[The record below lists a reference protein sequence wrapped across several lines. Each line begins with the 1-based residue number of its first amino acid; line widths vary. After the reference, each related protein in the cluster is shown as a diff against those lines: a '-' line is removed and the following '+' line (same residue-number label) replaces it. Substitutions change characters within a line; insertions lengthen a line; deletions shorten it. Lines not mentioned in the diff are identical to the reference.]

1 MIHIIFTLY
10 SRCNHV
16 EISLMIHIKFT
27 PTILNYILQYP
38 VYNTLTHQLIFFL
51 YPKIPTTMSQTK
63 PHYHTE
69 YLQKRI
75 QIPSYEFQK
84 DEFQSIRAILGNDV
98 YIDSYTKNDIILPN
112 GYLLVDVKYDQI
124 DFNTFNLY
132 LAENV
137 KQLNLNSDKYIVKIE
152 NKYVKIIKPSKEKFY
167 IKLYAAKPEI
177 QDEQIQINYYGLEIK
192 KPRDI
197 LHNFCSIFGVKK
209 LSYHG
214 TVLESHITTYTNPL
228 KTKISPLDE
237 TMNFKNINVIN
248 KDYINSYI
256 NMASFKVC
264 DLINELPVVTLK
276 DKVETTCIIDFESST
291 PEELKKFLVKLEKGY
306 IILSDSRNPTSLI
319 YILDNDYTLTEQ
331 QIDYTILTI
340 GLDLENLQKWVDL
353 KE

>member
-1 MIHIIFTLY
+1 MAKL
-10 SRCNHV
+10 
-16 EISLMIHIKFT
+16 
-27 PTILNYILQYP
+27 
-38 VYNTLTHQLIFFL
+38 HQ
-51 YPKIPTTMSQTK
+51 
-63 PHYHTE
+63 E

-98 YIDSYTKNDIILPN
+98 YIDSYQKNDIILPN

-124 DFNTFNLY
+124 DFNTFDLY

-137 KQLNLNSDKYIVKIE
+137 KQLNLNTDKYIVKIE
-152 NKYVKIIKPSKEKFY
+152 NKYVKIIKPTKDKFY

-214 TVLESHITTYTNPL
+214 TVLKTKITKYINPL
-228 KTKISPLDE
+228 KTKISPIDE

-248 KDYINSYI
+248 KDYVNSYI
-256 NMASFKVC
+256 NMTSFKVC
-264 DLINELPVVTLK
+264 DLINELPILNLNSK
-276 DKVETTCIIDFESST
+276 PTTTSIIDFENKT
-291 PEELKKFLVKLEKGY
+291 PKELKDYLLSLEKGY

-319 YILDNDYTLTEQ
+319 YVYDNDYILSEN
-331 QIDYTILTI
+331 QIDYTLLTI

-353 KE
+353 EK

>member
-1 MIHIIFTLY
+1 MAKL
-10 SRCNHV
+10 
-16 EISLMIHIKFT
+16 
-27 PTILNYILQYP
+27 
-38 VYNTLTHQLIFFL
+38 HQ
-51 YPKIPTTMSQTK
+51 
-63 PHYHTE
+63 E

-84 DEFQSIRAILGNDV
+84 DEFQSIRAIIGNDV
-98 YIDSYTKNDIILPN
+98 YIDSYQKNDIILPN

-124 DFNTFNLY
+124 DFNTFDLY

-137 KQLNLNSDKYIVKIE
+137 KQLNLNTDKYIVKIE
-152 NKYVKIIKPSKEKFY
+152 NKYVKIIKPTKDKFY

-214 TVLESHITTYTNPL
+214 TVLKTKITKYTNPL
-228 KTKISPLDE
+228 KTKISPIDE

-256 NMASFKVC
+256 NMTSFKVC
-264 DLINELPVVTLK
+264 DLINELPVLDLK
-276 DKVETTCIIDFESST
+276 SKPTTTSIIDFENKT
-291 PEELKKFLVKLEKGY
+291 PKELKDYLLSLEKGY
-306 IILSDSRNPTSLI
+306 IILSDNRNPTSLI
-319 YILDNDYTLTEQ
+319 YVYDNDYTLSEN
-331 QIDYTILTI
+331 QIDYTLLTI

-353 KE
+353 EN